1 MAENKKVQIKNTGGD
16 ALYPR
21 TAAEN
26 IVNVPGGTM
35 NVFMFLHGIGDSSQF
50 PDPPQGAR
58 YFDPAANGG
67 GGAVYESVSS
77 GTWTG
82 KTEITSWDWNTLFF
96 WNGSVYK
103 YVNGEDTLKPAMWAE
118 VSNEATNGVRL
129 DGGGSG
135 GMTLKALA
143 SSAGANQ
150 FGTVKTDATVTNGA
164 SLVNTNGSIKAT
176 VSSATGTQ
184 FGTVKTD
191 ATVTNGASLVNT
203 NGSIKATVSSATAT
217 QLGTVKVAT
226 ATANGVA
233 LAIANGAVSATQTFA
248 TNAEASAGSIASK
261 GVTPA
266 AMKYARTWTA
276 ITDKGTSATVTIS
289 PGGVYKVT
297 PASGLTLS
305 TTAVSANMY
314 GADARLALYMPN
326 GGTLTAVTPL
336 VLVDPVTPGAGNYY
350 VAKYRDGNAYLY
362 KEGVEGGYFVN
373 NYSNNNA
380 NSLYYAINT
389 QKSPWIYVQGEAG
402 HTMDFGGTLS
412 SNTNI
417 VGNGCCCLLAGS
429 QNLGGK
435 TLRITEAELHSA
447 TFSSGTL
454 VLAGTVY
461 LDGTTTIGTGAYVQV
476 APGVS
481 LQGKYGEGNERGTID
496 LLGTKQFRFG
506 AGAECSHLTISRSKS
521 SDEGPIIASAGT
533 FTDVTFDHCWGNRSG
548 FCVAYAE
555 DGVASLTNCTIVGCT
570 ESEASYIVGNGSD
583 EFSVLTMSGCIC
595 SGNIV
600 QGGGNG
606 GFLCTSA
613 ARNRPCE
620 IKDCEFLDNKVFSGT
635 AQTVLTGSG
644 GAVVIAESTCGDTPL
659 TRGNYYNK
667 FDGCTFSGNKAA
679 SGGAVAAADYGVAT
693 FVHCNIVNNK
703 ANSGGAF
710 FVNDTGA
717 NCLYFSDCVISG
729 NSDTAGSTGLGCIV
743 SGGNVHFDTCR
754 LGGSIAISSAVRGGC
769 VLLTGSNTFATGN
782 PDEDGGYRPLISG
795 GTVFISA
802 GAIVDAQAQGG
813 YLMDCASVQVG
824 SGNNP
829 FDYLDGDWT
838 VGGSATL
845 ITSNGVKKL
854 IGSGNIID
862 ADAGGSNAL
871 IYD

>member
-35 NVFMFLHGIGDSSQF
+35 NVFMYLNGYGAENQF
-50 PDPPQGAR
+50 PDPYKGDR
-58 YFDPAANGG
+58 YFDSAAHK
-67 GGAVYESVSS
+67 VYECVTAT
-77 GTWTG
+77 TWTG
-82 KTEITSWDWNTLFF
+82 KKEITSWDSNTLFF
-96 WNGSVYK
+96 YNGEVWKYTDSEEGPLAPVLCATVDHSVINGVSLNGGNGS
-103 YVNGEDTLKPAMWAE
+103 P
-118 VSNEATNGVRL
+118 
-129 DGGGSG
+129 
-135 GMTLKALA
+135 LKAVA
-143 SSAGANQ
+143 QSAGANQ
-150 FGTVKTDATVTNGA
+150 FGTVKTDATVTNGV

-176 VSSATGTQ
+176 VSSATT
-184 FGTVKTD
+184 
-191 ATVTNGASLVNT
+191 
-203 NGSIKATVSSATAT
+203 T
-217 QLGTVKVAT
+217 QLGTVKVTTT
-226 ATANGVA
+226 ASNGVS

-248 TNAEASAGSIASK
+248 TNAEASAGSISSK

-266 AMKYARTWTA
+266 AMKYARTWTS

-326 GGTLTAVTPL
+326 GGYMTAVAPL

-362 KEGVEGGYFVN
+362 KEGIEGGYLVN

-389 QKSPWIYVQGEAG
+389 QKSPWIYVQGTAG

-417 VGNGCCCLLAGS
+417 VGNGYDCLLAGT
-429 QNLGGK
+429 QNLGNK
-435 TLRITEAELHSA
+435 TLRITDAELHSA

-476 APGVS
+476 APETS
-481 LQGKYGEGNERGTID
+481 LQGKHGDGNARGVID
-496 LLGTKQFRFG
+496 LLGTKRFQFG
-506 AGAECSHLTISRSKS
+506 SGAEASHLTISRSKS
-521 SDEGPIIASAGT
+521 YDEGPIIGSRGT
-533 FTDVTFDHCWGNRSG
+533 FADVTFDHCWGNQAG
-548 FCVAYAE
+548 NCVAFSE
-555 DGVASLTNCTIVGCT
+555 DGGISMIGCSIVGCT
-570 ESEASYIVGNGSD
+570 ESEASYIIANGSD
-583 EFSVLTMSGCIC
+583 EGSMLTMSDCIC
-595 SGNIV
+595 TGNVV
-600 QGGGNG
+600 QNGGSG

-613 ARNRPCE
+613 GKNRPCE
-620 IKDCEFLDNKVFSGT
+620 FKDCEFLDNKVFSGT

-644 GAVVIAESTCGDTPL
+644 GAVVVGNGDYGDTPN
-659 TRGNYYNK
+659 TKGNYYNK
-667 FDGCTFSGNKAA
+667 FDGCTFSGNAAA
-679 SGGAVAAADYGVAT
+679 SGGAIAAAEYGVAT
-693 FVHCNIVNNK
+693 FAHCSIVNNK
-703 ANSGGAF
+703 ATSGGAF
-710 FVNDTGA
+710 FVNDTGT

-729 NSDTAGSTGLGCIV
+729 NSDTIGSTGLGCIV

-754 LGGSIAISSAVRGGC
+754 LGGSISIGSAGRGCC

-782 PDEDGGYRPLISG
+782 PNEDGGYRPLISG

-824 SGNNP
+824 SGSNP

-838 VGGSATL
+838 VAGSATL

-854 IGSGNIID
+854 IGSGNIVD
-862 ADAGGSNAL
+862 ANAGGSNAL